1 MWKNKRIKQRA
12 RKSLKANY
20 LTIIMLTFLLAFF
33 GIISSEI
40 SQFIG
45 MPSAEKIA
53 LGQTEHTSHKIE
65 GVNTWEST
73 DIRPGLVSYLG
84 DYFSTTDSRQ
94 EIASAT
100 MDNFKGSGGFLYN
113 VMYRVDQFVFSHDAA
128 ARIVL
133 LLAIAGYLA
142 YAFLLRNSLHV
153 GFSRFLME
161 TRTYKKTPMRR
172 LFFLFGKGRVMH
184 SALTLIARTLQL
196 ALCGIVTLLILGLT
210 LFLADQ
216 TGSIRLL
223 SIGFLLTGMAA
234 WYWVSRCYALYLV
247 PYILAENPEVTRKE
261 AFQLSTDMMKGNR
274 LHALGFDFSYIG
286 LGILSLFT
294 FGLLSVLYI
303 TPVRYLGR
311 TEIYMTL
318 RRHAIE
324 ENLPY
329 SYFLNDKYLEQPPQT
344 LLEEESIQED
354 ENMSLY
360 PTAYP
365 QLEPKRHNWLIDHIQ
380 NMDPTRHYTL
390 LTLVLFFFL
399 FSVIGWCWEV
409 LLYLIKDGAFIK
421 RGALMGPWLPIY
433 GTGGVMI
440 LVFLRRLAKHP
451 ALLFFCTMALCSVL
465 EYTTSWVIE
474 ATTGL
479 RYWDYSSFFMNLNGR
494 ICLEGALTFATGG
507 FIFVYIASPFLDNLL
522 AKIQKKQK
530 IAAAAILLLLFS
542 ADVIYSHFHP
552 NQGKGI
558 TNESRQLQIHAQ
570 YALEPLLLFEKEDLN
585 DRYNDRG

>member
-33 GIISSEI
+33 GIISSES

-45 MPSAEKIA
+45 MPSAEEIA
-53 LGQTEHTSHKIE
+53 LGQTQHTNDKIE
-65 GVNTWEST
+65 GLNTWES
-73 DIRPGLVSYLG
+73 IRPGLVSYLG

-113 VMYRVDQFVFSHDAA
+113 VMYRVDQFIFSHDSA

-133 LLAIAGYLA
+133 VLAIAGYLA
-142 YAFLLRNSLHV
+142 YAFLLRNILHV

-184 SALTLIARTLQL
+184 SSLTLIARTLQL
-196 ALCGIVTLLILGLT
+196 ALYGIGTILILGLT
-210 LFLADQ
+210 LFLADAAN
-216 TGSIRLL
+216 SIVLL
-223 SIGFLLTGMAA
+223 SIGFLATGVAA
-234 WYWVSRCYALYLV
+234 WCWVSRQYSLYLV

-261 AFQLSTDMMKGNR
+261 AFQLSTDMMQGNR
-274 LHALGFDFSYIG
+274 IHAIGYDLSYIG
-286 LGILSLFT
+286 WGILSLFT
-294 FGLLSVLYI
+294 FGLLSVFYI
-303 TPVRYLGR
+303 TPERYLGR
-311 TEIYMTL
+311 TEIYMAL
-318 RRHAIE
+318 RRHAIK

-329 SYFLNDKYLEQPPQT
+329 SYCLNDEYLEQPPQA
-344 LLEEESIQED
+344 LLAEEGIQAG
-354 ENMSLY
+354 ENMILY

-365 QLEPKRHNWLIDHIQ
+365 HLAPKRHNWLIDHIQ
-380 NMDPTRHYTL
+380 DMDPTRHYTL
-390 LTLVLFFFL
+390 LTLVLFFFI

-421 RGALMGPWLPIY
+421 RGTLTGPWLPIY
-433 GTGGVMI
+433 GAGGVMI
-440 LVFLRRLAKHP
+440 LIFLRRLAKHP
-451 ALLFFCTMALCSVL
+451 AILFFCTMALCSIL
-465 EYTTSWVIE
+465 EYTTSWAIE
-474 ATTGL
+474 TMTGL

-494 ICLEGALTFATGG
+494 ICLEGALTFAIGG
-507 FIFVYIASPFLDNLL
+507 FIFVYIVSPFLDNLL

-530 IAAAAILLLLFS
+530 LAAAAILLLLFS

-552 NQGKGI
+552 NEGRGI
-558 TNESRQLQIHAQ
+558 TTESLYMQTYSQ
-570 YALEPLLLFEKEDLN
+570 YASKPLFLLENKDFN
-585 DRYNDRG
+585 DCHYDRS

>member
-20 LTIIMLTFLLAFF
+20 LAIIMLTFLLAFF

-45 MPSAEKIA
+45 TPSAEEIA
-53 LGQTEHTSHKIE
+53 LGQTQHTNDKIE

-113 VMYRVDQFVFSHDAA
+113 VMYRVDQFIFSHDAA

-133 LLAIAGYLA
+133 VLAITGYLA
-142 YAFLLRNSLHV
+142 YAFLLRNILHV

-161 TRTYKKTPMRR
+161 TRTYQKTPMRR

-184 SALTLIARTLQL
+184 SAFTLIARTLQL
-196 ALCGIVTLLILGLT
+196 ALCGIGTLLILSLT
-210 LFLADQ
+210 LFLADW
-216 TGSIRLL
+216 TSSILLL
-223 SIGFLLTGMAA
+223 SIGFLLTGVAA
-234 WYWVSRCYALYLV
+234 WYWVSRHYALYLV
-247 PYILAENPEVTRKE
+247 PYIVAENPEVTRKE
-261 AFQLSTDMMKGNR
+261 AFQLSADMMQGNR
-274 LHALGFDFSYIG
+274 IHALGFDLSYVG

-294 FGLLSVLYI
+294 FGLLSVFYI
-303 TPVRYLGR
+303 TPQRYLGR
-311 TEIYMTL
+311 TEIYMAL
-318 RRHAIE
+318 RQHAIE

-329 SYFLNDKYLEQPPQT
+329 SYCLDDEYLEHPPQA
-344 LLEEESIQED
+344 LLEEEGIQPD
-354 ENMSLY
+354 ENMILY

-365 QLEPKRHNWLIDHIQ
+365 QLAPKRHNWLIDHIQ
-380 NMDPTRHYTL
+380 DMNPTRHYTL
-390 LTLVLFFFL
+390 LTLVLFFFI
-399 FSVIGWCWEV
+399 FSIIGWCWEV
-409 LLYLIKDGAFIK
+409 LVYLVKDGAFIK
-421 RGALMGPWLPIY
+421 RGTLMGPWLPIY
-433 GTGGVMI
+433 GTGGLMI
-440 LVFLRRLAKHP
+440 LIFLRRLANHP
-451 ALLFFCTMALCSVL
+451 ALLFFCTMALCSTL
-465 EYTTSWVIE
+465 EYATSWAIE
-474 ATTGL
+474 AMTGL

-494 ICLEGALTFATGG
+494 ICLEGALTFAIGG

-530 IAAAAILLLLFS
+530 LAAAAILLVLFS
-542 ADVIYSHFHP
+542 IDVVYSHFHP
-552 NQGKGI
+552 NEGRGI
-558 TNESRQLQIHAQ
+558 TDESRQTYTAVS
-570 YALEPLLLFEKEDLN
+570 EPLLLFENEDLN
-585 DRYNDRG
+585 DRYNDRC